1 MTPKEQFLKTPHAKG
16 HADLV
21 QSDQF
26 REACNYAMLQ
36 FLENIRGG
44 VEGAS
49 LLMEGGKLFRE
60 ALETIATP
68 NPEQPTLTTP
78 KLRHD
83 AYDARRR

>member
-21 QSDQF
+21 ESEQF
-26 REACNYAMLQ
+26 RQACNYAMLALMADVTHDFPNAADWISGAHR
-36 FLENIRGG
+36 FLY
-44 VEGAS
+44 
-49 LLMEGGKLFRE
+49 LLQ
-60 ALETIATP
+60 TIATP
-68 NPEQPTLTTP
+68 APEALPLTTP